1 MSKFSQKDEDGNE
14 LNLRENEMENWMS
27 LLNLKNDDI
36 ELLRSK
42 LKVDPMPKGG
52 KINNDIDLSLL
63 QDLFNKAYS
72 HEKTDNRNTD
82 SEAETAKPFMK
93 LFDTKPYANIGHSLH
108 VDDID
113 GDKKDDLLIGAPGKK
128 F

>member
-1 MSKFSQKDEDGNE
+1 MSKFAQTDQDGND
-14 LNLRENEMENWMS
+14 LNLRENEMENWMR
-27 LLNLKNDDI
+27 LLNLTNDDI

-42 LKVDPMPKGG
+42 LKVYPMPKGG

-63 QDLFNKAYS
+63 QDLFNKEYVQ
-72 HEKTDNRNTD
+72 EKTDYRNTD
-82 SEAETAKPFMK
+82 FEAETAKPYIK
-93 LFDTKPYANIGHSLH
+93 LFDAKPYSNIGHSLH

-113 GDKKDDLLIGAPGKK
+113 GDEKDDLLIGAPGKI